1 MFDRLIVARLVALI
15 CLFTLTHTACGQN
28 AKAKEE
34 AARKKKAAEANTAWK
49 KNGWPKLKKFCIE
62 CHNADTQEAE
72 VDLSLLEH
80 LDSSDPASSSMM
92 RVLEMVRFGAMP
104 PDDAELPTETERKA
118 LVAALDN
125 ALYSVTCDLRPRAG
139 KVTARRLNRA
149 EYNNSIRDLFG
160 MDLRPAD
167 AFPSDEVGAGF
178 DNNGD
183 VLSLSPM
190 MIEKYLA
197 AAESVSQKVLV
208 DWDEIPKLDIEIPSD
223 RMYVHGKTK
232 TGGFNGIFLD
242 PDAFA
247 WVTVEIPIKG
257 EYRFRVR
264 GGNSERD
271 KSKTNVAIYDRDG
284 VLVGLDDLKYYGGGG
299 ESERFEFRLNLEPG
313 KHRFVMEPI
322 EDDEIDLKVGETRS
336 ERFDKLDPQIIKDA
350 TKRRAKPL
358 TPDDDL
364 DASRYPFMFRK
375 VEVVGPK
382 KIPDDLLPPKQYEL
396 LRRMA
401 DRRDGR
407 WHNVES
413 AAIESLKP
421 IMRLAFREPVQTK
434 DVKPYARLVED
445 ACQRGDSYY
454 RGMQIAIS
462 AILVSPRFLFRVE
475 TPPDGWKPKKG
486 ETDVQLT
493 QYQLATRLS
502 YFLWSSTPDNQLLNE
517 AQHNRLKGNGLEYN
531 VRRMLSDKRSESLA
545 NQFAAQWLGLRN
557 LAEHEA
563 DTEETFKG
571 FDPKLMD
578 SMSRETRMLFSHVV
592 RENKPVG
599 ELLTADYTFINRDL
613 AKHYKIDFDS
623 DSDEFVRVSL
633 KGTPRRGLLSHGSM
647 LTLTSYA
654 TRTSPVQRGK
664 WILENILGTPP
675 PDPPA
680 NVPDL
685 ETKSADENA
694 SLRDQLKLHRDSPT
708 CSSCHKVMDQLGF
721 GLEQFDAIGRYRKME
736 GNLPVDASG
745 VLPGGRKFDGVAEL
759 SEVLS
764 KTERKAFA
772 KTMVERLL
780 TFAIG
785 RELSPND
792 RCVVDEIVQKAEK
805 KDYRMVDLILGV
817 VQSRPFGYYEIGE

>member
-1 MFDRLIVARLVALI
+1 
-15 CLFTLTHTACGQN
+15 
-28 AKAKEE
+28 
-34 AARKKKAAEANTAWK
+34 
-49 KNGWPKLKKFCIE
+49 
-62 CHNADTQEAE
+62 
-72 VDLSLLEH
+72 
-80 LDSSDPASSSMM
+80 
-92 RVLEMVRFGAMP
+92 
-104 PDDAELPTETERKA
+104 
-118 LVAALDN
+118 
-125 ALYSVTCDLRPRAG
+125 
-139 KVTARRLNRA
+139 
-149 EYNNSIRDLFG
+149 
-160 MDLRPAD
+160 
-167 AFPSDEVGAGF
+167 
-178 DNNGD
+178 
-183 VLSLSPM
+183 
-190 MIEKYLA
+190 
-197 AAESVSQKVLV
+197 
-208 DWDEIPKLDIEIPSD
+208 
-223 RMYVHGKTK
+223 
-232 TGGFNGIFLD
+232 
-242 PDAFA
+242 
-247 WVTVEIPIKG
+247 
-257 EYRFRVR
+257 
-264 GGNSERD
+264 
-271 KSKTNVAIYDRDG
+271 
-284 VLVGLDDLKYYGGGG
+284 
-299 ESERFEFRLNLEPG
+299 
-313 KHRFVMEPI
+313 
-322 EDDEIDLKVGETRS
+322 
-336 ERFDKLDPQIIKDA
+336 
-350 TKRRAKPL
+350 
-358 TPDDDL
+358 
-364 DASRYPFMFRK
+364 
-375 VEVVGPK
+375 
-382 KIPDDLLPPKQYEL
+382 
-396 LRRMA
+396 
-401 DRRDGR
+401 
-407 WHNVES
+407 
-413 AAIESLKP
+413 
-421 IMRLAFREPVQTK
+421 MRLAFREPVQTK